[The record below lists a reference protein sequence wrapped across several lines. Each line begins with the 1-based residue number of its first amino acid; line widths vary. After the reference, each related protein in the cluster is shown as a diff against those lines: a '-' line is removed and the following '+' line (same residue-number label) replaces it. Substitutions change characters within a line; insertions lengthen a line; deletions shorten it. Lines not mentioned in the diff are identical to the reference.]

1 MSQDSYTPAQTAQLL
16 GLSVKRVR
24 QLVASGKLKAV
35 PRSSPLL
42 IKAESVHKEREL
54 RGEKITR
61 SATPQKAFE
70 LASLIEV
77 IELIEAARQAGKS
90 EGIEIAQRQIESVE
104 ASREKTEQAL
114 FQLQAESS
122 ALAAELAEARIR
134 LELMNQLKKK
144 PRGLFRRS

>member
-35 PRSSPLL
+35 PKSSPLL

-54 RGEKITR
+54 RGEKVTR
-61 SATPQKAFE
+61 SATPEKAFQ
-70 LASLIEV
+70 LTSLVEV
-77 IELIEAARQAGKS
+77 LELIEAARQAGKT

-104 ASREKTEQAL
+104 ASRERSEQAL
-114 FQLQAESS
+114 FEAQATAT
-122 ALAAELAEARIR
+122 ALAAELADARVR
-134 LELMNQLKKK
+134 LELMEAKR
-144 PRGLFRRS
+144 RGLFRRS

>member
-35 PRSSPLL
+35 PKSSPLL

-54 RGEKITR
+54 RGDKVTR
-61 SATPQKAFE
+61 SAIPEKAFQ
-70 LASLIEV
+70 LSSLLEV

-104 ASREKTEQAL
+104 ASRERTEQAL
-114 FQLQAESS
+114 FEQQAQTS
-122 ALAAELAEARIR
+122 AIAAELAEARVR
-134 LELMNQLKKK
+134 LELMEAK
-144 PRGLFRRS
+144 PRGFFRRS

>member
-35 PRSSPLL
+35 PKSSPLL

-54 RGEKITR
+54 RGEKVTR
-61 SATPQKAFE
+61 SATPEKAFQ
-70 LASLIEV
+70 LTSLVEV
-77 IELIEAARQAGKS
+77 LELIEAARQAGKT

-104 ASREKTEQAL
+104 ASRERSEQAL
-114 FQLQAESS
+114 FEAQATAT
-122 ALAAELAEARIR
+122 ALAAELTEARVR
-134 LELMNQLKKK
+134 LELMEAKR
-144 PRGLFRRS
+144 RGLFRRS

>member
-1 MSQDSYTPAQTAQLL
+1 MSQDSYTPAQAAQLL

-35 PRSSPLL
+35 PKSSPLL

-54 RGEKITR
+54 RGDKVTR

-70 LASLIEV
+70 LASLMEV
-77 IELIEAARQAGKS
+77 IELIEAARLAGRS

-104 ASREKTEQAL
+104 ASRERTEQAL
-114 FQLQAESS
+114 FEAQAKTS
-122 ALAAELAEARIR
+122 ALAAELAEARVR
-134 LELMNQLKKK
+134 LELMESK
-144 PRGLFRRS
+144 PRGLFRRN

>member
-1 MSQDSYTPAQTAQLL
+1 MSQDSYTPAQAAQLL

-35 PRSSPLL
+35 PKSSPLL

-54 RGEKITR
+54 RGDKVTR

-70 LASLIEV
+70 LTSLVEV
-77 IELIEAARQAGKS
+77 LELIEAARQAGRA

-104 ASREKTEQAL
+104 TSRERTEQAL
-114 FQLQAESS
+114 FEQQAQYS
-122 ALAAELAEARIR
+122 ALAAELAEARVR
-134 LELMNQLKKK
+134 LDLMQSK

>member
-1 MSQDSYTPAQTAQLL
+1 
-16 GLSVKRVR
+16 VKRVR

-35 PRSSPLL
+35 PKSSPLL

-54 RGEKITR
+54 RGDKVTR

-70 LASLIEV
+70 LASLMEV

-104 ASREKTEQAL
+104 ASRERSEQAL
-114 FQLQAESS
+114 FEAQTRAST
-122 ALAAELAEARIR
+122 LAAELAEARVR
-134 LELMNQLKKK
+134 LELMEAK
-144 PRGLFRRS
+144 PRGFFRRS

>member
-35 PRSSPLL
+35 PKSSPLL

-54 RGEKITR
+54 RGEKVTR
-61 SATPQKAFE
+61 SASPEKAFQ
-70 LASLIEV
+70 LTSLVEV
-77 IELIEAARQAGKS
+77 LELIEAARQAGKT

-104 ASREKTEQAL
+104 ASRERSEQAL
-114 FQLQAESS
+114 FEAQATAT
-122 ALAAELAEARIR
+122 ALAAELAEARVR
-134 LELMNQLKKK
+134 LELMEAKR
-144 PRGLFRRS
+144 RGLFRRS

>member
-16 GLSVKRVR
+16 GIGEKRVR

-35 PRSSPLL
+35 PKSSPLL

-54 RGEKITR
+54 RGDKITK

-70 LASLIEV
+70 LASLMEV
-77 IELIEAARQAGKS
+77 IELIEAARLAGRS

-104 ASREKTEQAL
+104 ASRERTEQAL
-114 FQLQAESS
+114 FEQQAQYST
-122 ALAAELAEARIR
+122 LAAELAEARVR
-134 LELMNQLKKK
+134 LELMEAK
-144 PRGLFRRS
+144 PRGFFRRN